1 MSRSITI
8 EDLYAIQFLSRPRIS
23 PDGRRVAFVVTTID
37 EGKHEYRSS
46 IWIAPTVGGEATQFT
61 GGTANAHSPCW
72 SPDGRWLAFVTDR
85 EGELSSKD
93 VQEQKK
99 QGMSYPD
106 RERRFAPSATHSHDL
121 KGKGKGQ
128 IWLIPSD
135 GGEAHQLT
143 FMPHGA
149 SNPIWSPDSKRM
161 VFSATVGPLDEETE
175 DGKILPKVRVIDR
188 LLYRLDGVGFI
199 YERRQHLFLVD
210 VSGGEPK
217 QLTDGDWDDKDPTWS
232 PDGTHIAFASSRAED
247 RWRLP
252 CPDIYTLSIENGQE
266 DVEQRA
272 TINDDQERQPS
283 IKVHHSALD
292 HQDGASAPTQ
302 HPHSPRPYVREETG
316 ELRCL
321 TDGTRSCFS
330 PSWSPDGKTIAFLAK
345 PKLRSGNHN
354 EVFIIDALT
363 PQAEA
368 RCLTG
373 EFEGGCSDWT
383 NSDMTNEQMMPAPVW
398 STDCQTLYILAA
410 QRGSTRVYAVD
421 RAGAGKQPPTLTPGN
436 MHVLDFSIDQFKNTA
451 AILIENPT
459 HVAEIFVS
467 SISAS
472 EELRQLTT
480 FNDALFDELELATP
494 EYMPYSGV
502 DGWPMDGWILKP
514 RDFDASK
521 KYPLIVEIHG
531 GPNTQYGY
539 GFMHEM
545 QMLAA
550 AGYVVLFTNPRGSL
564 GYGRDFA
571 LAVRGEWAV
580 KDSLD
585 IMAGVD
591 TVIQKGYIDEQR
603 LGVIGGSYGGFMTS
617 WLIGHTDRFRAA
629 VADRSVIDRFSFF
642 GSSDIGWDFTDDDME
657 VAPWD
662 DPKRYMRMSPI
673 TYVKNIHTPVLI
685 IHSES
690 DLRCNIEQSEQL
702 FAALKYLGRE
712 VLFVRFE
719 GQSHGLSRGGHPKLR
734 QERLRHIRA
743 WFEKYL

>member
-23 PDGRRVAFVVTTID
+23 PDGRRVAFVLTTID
-37 EGKHEYRSS
+37 EGTHEYRSS
-46 IWIAPTVGGEATQFT
+46 IWVAPSEGGEATRFT

-85 EGELSSKD
+85 EGELTSKD
-93 VQEQKK
+93 AQEQKK
-99 QGMSYPD
+99 QGI
-106 RERRFAPSATHSHDL
+106 
-121 KGKGKGQ
+121 GKGQ
-128 IWLIPSD
+128 IWLIPGD
-135 GGEAHQLT
+135 GGEAYQLT

-149 SNPIWSPDSKRM
+149 SNPTWSPDSRRM
-161 VFSATVGPLDEETE
+161 VFCAAVGPLDEETE
-175 DGKILPKVRVIDR
+175 DGETLPKVRVIDR
-188 LLYRLDGVGFI
+188 LMYRLDGVGYI

-217 QLTDGDWDDKDPTWS
+217 QLTEGDWDDKDPSWS
-232 PDGTHIAFASSRAED
+232 PDGMRIAFASSRAED

-252 CPDIYTLSIENGQE
+252 CPDIYTLAIEEEQAE
-266 DVEQRA
+266 EEQRA
-272 TINDDQERQPS
+272 TITAHDREDAEQRATITAHDREVPQADAEQRAT
-283 IKVHHSALD
+283 II
-292 HQDGASAPTQ
+292 HQDGASAPTH
-302 HPHSPRPYVREETG
+302 HPHSPRPYGGEGQAG

-345 PKLRSGNHN
+345 PKLRSGNHS
-354 EVFIIDALT
+354 ELFIIDALAPYAE
-363 PQAEA
+363 PQ
-368 RCLTG
+368 CLTG

-383 NSDMTNEQMMPAPVW
+383 NSDMTNEQMMPAPIW
-398 STDCQTLYILAA
+398 STDCKKLNILAA
-410 QRGSTRVYAVD
+410 QRGSTRVYTID
-421 RAGAGKQPPTLTPGN
+421 REGAGKQPPTLTPGN
-436 MHVLDFSIDQFKNTA
+436 MHVLDFSIDQSRNTA

-459 HVAEIFVS
+459 HVAEIFVR
-467 SISAS
+467 SISAAG
-472 EELRQLTT
+472 ELRQLTH
-480 FNDALFDELELATP
+480 FNDALFDDLELATP
-494 EYMPYSGV
+494 EYMPYTGI
-502 DGWPMDGWILKP
+502 DGWPMDGWTLKP
-514 RDFDASK
+514 RGFDESK

-585 IMAGVD
+585 IMTGVD
-591 TVIQKGYIDEQR
+591 AVLQKGYIDEQR

-662 DPKRYMRMSPI
+662 DPERYMRMSPI

-712 VLFVRFE
+712 TLFVRFE

-734 QERLRHIRA
+734 KERLRHIRE

>member
-1 MSRSITI
+1 M
-8 EDLYAIQFLSRPRIS
+8 
-23 PDGRRVAFVVTTID
+23 
-37 EGKHEYRSS
+37 
-46 IWIAPTVGGEATQFT
+46 
-61 GGTANAHSPCW
+61 
-72 SPDGRWLAFVTDR
+72 
-85 EGELSSKD
+85 
-93 VQEQKK
+93 
-99 QGMSYPD
+99 
-106 RERRFAPSATHSHDL
+106 
-121 KGKGKGQ
+121 
-128 IWLIPSD
+128 
-135 GGEAHQLT
+135 
-143 FMPHGA
+143 
-149 SNPIWSPDSKRM
+149 
-161 VFSATVGPLDEETE
+161 
-175 DGKILPKVRVIDR
+175 
-188 LLYRLDGVGFI
+188 
-199 YERRQHLFLVD
+199 
-210 VSGGEPK
+210 
-217 QLTDGDWDDKDPTWS
+217 
-232 PDGTHIAFASSRAED
+232 
-247 RWRLP
+247 
-252 CPDIYTLSIENGQE
+252 
-266 DVEQRA
+266 
-272 TINDDQERQPS
+272 
-283 IKVHHSALD
+283 
-292 HQDGASAPTQ
+292 
-302 HPHSPRPYVREETG
+302 
-316 ELRCL
+316 
-321 TDGTRSCFS
+321 
-330 PSWSPDGKTIAFLAK
+330 
-345 PKLRSGNHN
+345 
-354 EVFIIDALT
+354 FIIDALA
-363 PQAEA
+363 PQAEP

-410 QRGSTRVYAVD
+410 QRGSTRVYVVD
-421 RAGAGKQPPTLTPGN
+421 RDGAGKQPPTLTPGN
-436 MHVLDFSIDQFKNTA
+436 MHVLDFSIDQSRNTA

-467 SISAS
+467 SISAPGELDFHPLGERRATIKAHPATPHHS
-472 EELRQLTT
+472 RPYGRDSRELRQLTT

-550 AGYVVLFTNPRGSL
+550 DGYVVLFTNPRGSL

-591 TVIQKGYIDEQR
+591 AVIEKGYIDEQR

-662 DPKRYMRMSPI
+662 DPERYMRMSPI

-712 VLFVRFE
+712 TLFVRFE

-734 QERLRHIRA
+734 KERLRHIRE